1 MAITMPNREL
11 QSLLAPWISGVPH
24 CPLRE
29 LVLDSRKAAAGDL
42 FIALVGHEQ
51 DGRDYIRQAIAQ
63 GAVAVLAEAQGL
75 AAEGTL
81 QRRYGVPVVY
91 LQDLNQR
98 LSALAGRFYAD
109 EQHSVQLV
117 GVTGTNGKSSTTH
130 LLAEWCGHLGY
141 QSTVMGTLGNGPV
154 GQTQT
159 TENTTGSAIE
169 IQQILARW
177 EQEGVSFTAMEVSSH
192 GLHQARVAA
201 LPFAAAVLT
210 NITRDHLDY
219 HGTLEQYIATKW
231 RLFSEYQVGQL
242 IINADDAIGC
252 QWLARLPNAVAV
264 TRQLESLATWPGRWV
279 AAQQIDYHAR
289 GVTVEINS
297 HWGSGLLESRL
308 LGHFNVSNL
317 LLALATLLALD
328 YPLPSLLAT
337 AEQLSPICGRLEP
350 FSVPDKPMV
359 VVDYAHTPDALE
371 QVLAALRLHYSG
383 EIWCVFGCG
392 GDRDSGKR
400 PLMGAVAE
408 QGADRIILTTDNSRN
423 EDPEAIIQQI
433 LSGTLDPG
441 RIEVIP
447 DRSSAVITA
456 VMQAPQSAVVL
467 IAGKGHEDYQVIGP
481 RRLAYSDRHLVAQL
495 LGMLA

>member
-1 MAITMPNREL
+1 MPNREL
-11 QSLLAPWISGVPH
+11 QSLLAPWISGVPY

-29 LVLDSRKAAAGDL
+29 LVLDSRQVAAGDL

-63 GAVAVLAEAQGL
+63 GAVAVLAEAQGRTV
-75 AAEGTL
+75 EGRE
-81 QRRYGVPVVY
+81 QQYGVPVVY
-91 LQDLNQR
+91 LQELNQH

-109 EQHSVQLV
+109 LQHSMQLV

-130 LLAEWCGHLGY
+130 LLAEWCGQLGY
-141 QSTVMGTLGNGPV
+141 QSMVMGTLGNGPV

-169 IQQILARW
+169 IQQLLARW
-177 EQEGVSFTAMEVSSH
+177 AQQGISFTAMEVSSH

-219 HGTLEQYIATKW
+219 HGTLEQYIAAKW
-231 RLFSEYQVGQL
+231 RLFSEHQVGQM
-242 IINADDAIGC
+242 IINADDAIGH
-252 QWLARLPNAVAV
+252 QWLSQLPSAVAV
-264 TRQLESLATWPGRWV
+264 TMQPDTLASRSGRWL
-279 AAQQIDYHAR
+279 AALQIDYHAR
-289 GVTVEINS
+289 GVTVEIDS

-328 YPLPSLLAT
+328 YPLPSLLVT

-350 FSVPDKPMV
+350 FSVPDRPTV

-371 QVLAALRLHYSG
+371 QALAALRLHYSG

-408 QGADRIILTTDNSRN
+408 QGADRVILTTDNPRN
-423 EDPEAIIQQI
+423 EEPEAIIQQI
-433 LSGTLDPG
+433 LSGTLDPS
-441 RIEVIP
+441 RIDVIL

-467 IAGKGHEDYQVIGP
+467 VAGKGHETFQVIGP
-481 RRLAYSDRHLVAQL
+481 RRLAYSDRHLVSQL
-495 LGMLA
+495 LGMVA

>member
-1 MAITMPNREL
+1 MSNREL
-11 QSLLAPWISGVPH
+11 QSLLAPWISGVPY
-24 CPLRE
+24 CPVHE
-29 LVLDSRKAAAGDL
+29 LVLDSRTVAAGDL

-51 DGRDYIRQAIAQ
+51 DGREYIRQAIAQ
-63 GAVAVLAEAQGL
+63 GAAAVLAEAQGL
-75 AAEGTL
+75 VAAGTV
-81 QRRYGVPVVY
+81 QTRYGVPVVY

-98 LSALAGRFYAD
+98 LSALARRFYAD
-109 EQHSVQLV
+109 EHHAVQLV

-130 LLAEWCGHLGY
+130 LLAEWCGQLGY

-154 GQTQT
+154 GQTQM

-169 IQQILARW
+169 IQQILAHW
-177 EQEGVSFTAMEVSSH
+177 AQQGVNFTAMEVSSH

-210 NITRDHLDY
+210 NVTRDHLDY
-219 HGTLEQYIATKW
+219 HGTLDHYIAAKW
-231 RLFSEYQVGQL
+231 RLFSEHQVGQR
-242 IINADDAIGC
+242 IINADDAIGR
-252 QWLARLPNAVAV
+252 QWLSRLPDAVAV
-264 TRQLESLATWPGRWV
+264 TRQPESLAAWPGRWV
-279 AAQQIDYHAR
+279 ASRQIDYHAR
-289 GVTVEINS
+289 GVTVEIDS
-297 HWGSGLLESRL
+297 HWGSGLIESRL

-328 YPLPSLLAT
+328 YPLQPLLAT

-350 FSVPDKPMV
+350 FSVPDKPTV

-392 GDRDSGKR
+392 GNRDRGKR

-408 QGADRIILTTDNSRN
+408 QGADRVILTTDNPRH

-433 LSGTLDPG
+433 LSGTLDPS

-456 VMQAPQSAVVL
+456 LLQAPPVAVVL
-467 IAGKGHEDYQVIGP
+467 IAGKGHENVQVIGA

-495 LGMLA
+495 LGMCA